1 VLGRGCYCIGGASH
15 VSWGLSFF
23 FFFGFLVVLGCFF
36 CFLGVCWGLTFVFW
50 VFGAF
55 LCLLAFLCF
64 CGLAGLSLCILLV
77 YLGRFTLFLIKSSYL
92 SKKKKWPLQG
102 FDIFL

>member
-1 VLGRGCYCIGGASH
+1 VLGRGCFLGFC
-15 VSWGLSFF
+15 WGLTFF
-23 FFFGFLVVLGCFF
+23 VSSFGFLVVLGCFF

-64 CGLAGLSLCILLV
+64 CGLAGLFLCILLV

-92 SKKKKWPLQG
+92 SKKKKKKIETGLM
-102 FDIFL
+102 